1 MRPGYTHGKE
11 DRSPRLSRG
20 AAAAVILLACL
31 ACGFRLK
38 AQGTEHGDGKP
49 NILFI
54 FVDDLRPDLGCYG
67 DTVVRSPHIDSLA
80 AHGTVFTREYVT
92 VPTCGAS
99 RCSILTGLLP
109 RGKELL
115 SNEACRL
122 TISGKPRT
130 DTPETF
136 VDNLRRHGYYT
147 VGIGK
152 ISHYPDGYVYGYTQP
167 VSRKLELPYSW
178 DEMLLDD
185 GQWGTGWNAFFGYAA
200 GTNRNTL
207 HKEVKPYEAADVGDD
222 GYPDGLTADLAM
234 RKLTELDARR
244 QPFFLAV
251 GFFKPHLPFNA
262 PKKYWDLYEES
273 KIPLTPSPDVP
284 AHVSKASL
292 NESAEFNQYKLGEEK
307 ASLEKPL
314 SPAYQRKLKH
324 GYYACVSYVDA
335 QIGKVLDRLKT
346 LGLDRNTIVILWGDH
361 GWHLGDDRVW
371 GKHTLFE
378 WAVRSPLI
386 ISLPGGKGACC
397 AKVVSTI
404 DLYPTLMQLTGIPM
418 PYKTAGKSLVPLLRR
433 PGDKDWKQVA
443 YSYFNHGISM
453 RTGRYRLTRYFRK
466 QQPVIEL
473 YDHKNDPYEN
483 TNVAASHP
491 AVVRRLMPL
500 LEKGNTGLYGPGTE
514 PAPEQR

>member
-1 MRPGYTHGKE
+1 MNHSKAVFTAALFLAALVFGSGYLPASGQQ
-11 DRSPRLSRG
+11 RIAP
-20 AAAAVILLACL
+20 A
-31 ACGFRLK
+31 
-38 AQGTEHGDGKP
+38 KP

-67 DTVVRSPHIDSLA
+67 NPVVQSPHIDSLA
-80 AHGTVFTREYVT
+80 RHAVVFTKEYVT

-109 RGKELL
+109 RGKVFL

-122 TISGKPRT
+122 TIAGKPLT

-152 ISHYPDGYVYGYTQP
+152 ISHYPDGYVYGYKQP
-167 VSRKLELPYSW
+167 VSKRMELPHSW
-178 DEMLLDD
+178 DEMLLNT
-185 GQWGTGWNAFFGYAA
+185 GKWGTGWNAFFGYAN

-207 HKEVKPYEAADVGDD
+207 NKEVKPYEAADVNDE
-222 GYPDGLTADLAM
+222 GYPDGLTADLAI
-234 RKLTELDARR
+234 RKLKELQDRH

-262 PKKYWDLYEES
+262 PQKYWDLYTES
-273 KIPLTPSPDVP
+273 DIPLTPSPDIP
-284 AHVSKASL
+284 AHVNKASL

-307 ASLEKPL
+307 ASLEKPM
-314 SPAYQRKLKH
+314 SKDYQRKLKH
-324 GYYACVSYVDA
+324 GYYACVSYIDA
-335 QIGKVLDRLKT
+335 QIGKVLAELKAQ
-346 LGLDRNTIVILWGDH
+346 GLDKNTIIILWGDH

-386 ISLPGGKGACC
+386 IRLPARKKGAHCSR
-397 AKVVSTI
+397 VVSTI
-404 DLYPTLMQLTGIPM
+404 DIYPTLMELCGLSM
-418 PYKTAGKSLVPLLRR
+418 PYPTAGKSLVPLL
-433 PGDKDWKQVA
+433 KDPADRNWKQVA

-453 RTGRYRLTRYFRK
+453 RTAEYRLTRYFRT

-473 YDHKNDPYEN
+473 YDHRTDPYEN
-483 TNVAASHP
+483 TNIAADHP
-491 AVVRRLMPL
+491 DIVKQLMPL
-500 LEKGNTGLYGPGTE
+500 LQKGNTGLYGNK
-514 PAPEQR
+514 RMSH